1 MPYAVEPAAVRHRRV
16 TLYLRV
22 AVARGLDPVH
32 RRHFRADNG
41 VVLGERQ
48 VLQGARLLRRIPIR
62 SHGRPRVHHVPG
74 KPRPDHDH
82 IRQVHRGIAGKARE
96 SEAQAL
102 GGLERADA
110 ASDLRPSVLCGLRV
124 RTVLFSLL
132 RTVRQAPWSRGG
144 SGSDLLTA
152 NGPFAAPDRR
162 AATSERQA
170 AYCSHLQGPG
180 PNGAGE
186 EGGRQ
191 GRDHQR
197 GNGGP
202 GDQHVNS
209 PRCGAY
215 S

>member
-1 MPYAVEPAAVRHRRV
+1 MKYAG
-16 TLYLRV
+16 TY
-22 AVARGLDPVH
+22 
-32 RRHFRADNG
+32 
-41 VVLGERQ
+41 
-48 VLQGARLLRRIPIR
+48 
-62 SHGRPRVHHVPG
+62 
-74 KPRPDHDH
+74 
-82 IRQVHRGIAGKARE
+82 
-96 SEAQAL
+96 
-102 GGLERADA
+102 
-110 ASDLRPSVLCGLRV
+110 PSVLCGLRV

-144 SGSDLLTA
+144 SGGDLLTA

-170 AYCSHLQGPG
+170 AYCSHLQGSG

-215 S
+215 SSIIGSDGLAVTFQMQTSFIYMSMHVHKDVHKDECACRIGRVSLLQPICQCHYIILTL